1 MEMARTTK
9 KSIQTE
15 RGHPPM
21 APPVGLAGFID
32 AHYRRLL
39 GLLILRT
46 GDHDI
51 AEELAQESVIK
62 LVQHWDRVSQ
72 MEKPWAWLVTVAM
85 NQSRSRWR
93 RLQMVARVDGGAA
106 VPEES
111 TEASEDFSVLM
122 LVIARLPKRQRTA
135 VILRHYAR
143 FSVDETAEAMNCAP
157 GTVKALT
164 FQAIKQLRYELTEE
178 IEHAND

>member
-9 KSIQTE
+9 KSVETE
-15 RGHPPM
+15 RGRPPLERG
-21 APPVGLAGFID
+21 VDLAGFIE

-39 GLLILRT
+39 GLLTLRT
-46 GDHDI
+46 GDRDI

-72 MEKPWAWLVTVAM
+72 MENPWAWLVTVAM

-93 RLQMVARVDGGAA
+93 RLKMSARLARDTAQ
-106 VPEES
+106 PEEL
-111 TEASEDFSVLM
+111 AAGSEDLAVLM
-122 LVIARLPKRQRTA
+122 LVIAGLPKRQRMA
-135 VILRHYAR
+135 LVFRHYAH
-143 FSVDETAEAMNCAP
+143 FSVDETAEAMKCAP

-164 FQAIKQLRYELTEE
+164 FQAIQQLRDELGEE
-178 IEHAND
+178 IDHAND

>member
-1 MEMARTTK
+1 
-9 KSIQTE
+9 
-15 RGHPPM
+15 
-21 APPVGLAGFID
+21 
-32 AHYRRLL
+32 
-39 GLLILRT
+39 
-46 GDHDI
+46 
-51 AEELAQESVIK
+51 
-62 LVQHWDRVSQ
+62 
-72 MEKPWAWLVTVAM
+72 
-85 NQSRSRWR
+85 
-93 RLQMVARVDGGAA
+93 MVARVDGGAA

-164 FQAIKQLRYELTEE
+164 FQAIKQLRYELTGE